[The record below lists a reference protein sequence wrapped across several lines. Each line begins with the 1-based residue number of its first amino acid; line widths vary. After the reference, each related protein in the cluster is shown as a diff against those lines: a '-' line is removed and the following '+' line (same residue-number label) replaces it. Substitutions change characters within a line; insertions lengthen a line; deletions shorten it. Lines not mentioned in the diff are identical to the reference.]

1 MVIFHLLNEHVVLV
15 LAILQIHLISFTT
28 SSIYLSANDKV
39 SNMDTNT
46 NKYIRKEAY
55 YTDELVF
62 GMDAAPVNYI
72 QNKIQVISRINSK
85 LLPYA
90 NRTRDRDRN
99 SGYNP
104 LATEFHHNLNEK
116 PRVFSS
122 LNELVQVLR
131 ESGMTKFLIFLR
143 TMTFNY
149 SIFYL
154 LIVFISFKKQKQK
167 RVSKISV
174 HLNRRFALLH
184 HTVTHINYINWAFEK
199 IPVSATAIIYQ

>member
-28 SSIYLSANDKV
+28 RSMYLSANDEV

-46 NKYIRKEAY
+46 NKYNRKEAY

-122 LNELVQVLR
+122 LNELVQIWR
-131 ESGMTKFLIFLR
+131 ESGMTKILIFLR
-143 TMTFNY
+143 TKFNY
-149 SIFYL
+149 SIFYS
-154 LIVFISFKKQKQK
+154 LIVFISFKKKTKKGLENFCSSQ
-167 RVSKISV
+167 SSFCSPAP
-174 HLNRRFALLH
+174 HC
-184 HTVTHINYINWAFEK
+184 Y
-199 IPVSATAIIYQ
+199 SY